1 MDKKK
6 SEDLVIANKELA
18 FQNEEKEKRAA
29 ELVIANKELVF
40 QNEEKEKRA
49 EELVIANKEL
59 AFQNDEKEK
68 RAEELIIAD
77 KELVF
82 QNREKKKRAEELVIA
97 DKELAFQNEEKEKR
111 AAELIIANKELVF
124 QNEEKE
130 KRAAELII
138 ANEELV
144 FQNEEKEKRA
154 AELIIANKELVFQN
168 EEKEKRA
175 AELIIANKELVFQNE
190 EKEKRAAELIIAN
203 KELVFQNE
211 EKEKRAEELIIA
223 NKELAFQNKE
233 KEKRAAELGIANIE
247 LAFQNEEKE
256 KRAAELDIA
265 NKELVFQNEEKEKRA
280 AEKEKRAEE
289 LIIANKELAFQNKE
303 KEKRAA
309 ELGIANIE
317 LAFQNQEKEKR
328 AAELDIANK
337 ELVFQNV
344 EKEKRAA
351 EKERR
356 AEELIIANKEL
367 AFQNKEKEKR
377 AAELG
382 IANIE
387 LAFQNEEKEKRAA
400 ELDIANKEL
409 VFQNAEKEKRA
420 AEKGKRAEELII
432 ANKELAFQNKEKE
445 KRAAEL
451 GIANIELAFQN
462 AEKENRAADLII
474 LSGDLKAQQEE
485 LRKANDELIEK
496 AHLLEKQKEEV
507 EQINKEVEKSRHS
520 LEDKAEQLTLTSK
533 YKSEFLANISHE
545 LRTPLNSLL
554 ILAQQLVENHE
565 RNLSEKQ
572 IRYAKTI
579 HSCGN
584 DLIYLINDIL
594 DFSKIESG
602 VISVDIMP
610 IEFSEIVSFVET
622 TFRPIAETKNFSFK
636 IEVDE
641 NLPDNLE
648 TDIQRLAQILKNLLS
663 NAFKFTEKGEV
674 KLSIHRP
681 SSAQKSL
688 VSHNSFIVFSVEDT
702 GIGISDKT
710 QPLIFEAFQQAEG
723 STSRK
728 FGGTGLGLSISKGFA
743 ELLGGAIRVESELGK
758 GSNFSL
764 YLPLKYKE
772 GSKPFKFTQAKQLI
786 SSVVPD
792 NTVEEFE
799 ELGIDDD
806 RSEIKSI
813 DKVVMIIEDD
823 LRFTHILMDR
833 AHDCGL
839 KAVVAINYLD
849 IFECIQNFKPI
860 AITLD
865 VNMPESNG
873 WNILKLLK
881 SNIRVRHIPVHVI
894 SGVNYKSM
902 AKDMGAKSAHVKPIS
917 AGALDNLFK
926 EMITFN
932 TRKLKKVL
940 LVNPLDN
947 ERVNLTELLNNVFIS
962 TTYAISANEA
972 LTELKTGDFDCVIID
987 FGLPDVQLLLKFLK
1001 TERSEIPLI
1010 VFSKDSNDQTDLEL
1024 LKAPNVSILQKN
1036 DDFYGKLLNEVLT
1049 QMHVNTNSIDED
1061 KIHLI
1066 ETAMGTED
1074 ILDGKKVLI
1083 VDDDVRNLFAL
1094 TAAFERSKLE
1104 VLTADS
1110 GMEALQILE
1119 NDSQIDIV
1127 LMDIMMPDMDGYEA
1141 IQLIRKAKKNK
1152 QLPVIAVTAKAMAG
1166 DRKKCIDSG
1175 ASDYITKPVKTDQ
1188 ILSLMRVWLYKQELV

>member
-29 ELVIANKELVF
+29 ELVIANKELIF
-40 QNEEKEKRA
+40 QNKEKKKRA

-82 QNREKKKRAEELVIA
+82 QTKEKKKRAEELVIA
-97 DKELAFQNEEKEKR
+97 NKELAFQNDEKEKRAEELIIADKELAFQNDEKGKR
-111 AAELIIANKELVF
+111 AEELIIANKEL
-124 QNEEKE
+124 
-130 KRAAELII
+130 A
-138 ANEELV
+138 

-190 EKEKRAAELIIAN
+190 EKEKRAAE
-203 KELVFQNE
+203 
-211 EKEKRAEELIIA
+211 KEKRAAELIIA

-247 LAFQNEEKE
+247 LAFQNQEKE
-256 KRAAELDIA
+256 KRAAELIIA

-280 AEKEKRAEE
+280 AEKGKRAEE

-328 AAELDIANK
+328 AAELIIANK
-337 ELVFQNV
+337 ELVFQNE

-351 EKERR
+351 EKEKQ

-400 ELDIANKEL
+400 ELIIANKEL
-409 VFQNAEKEKRA
+409 VFQNKEKEKRA
-420 AEKGKRAEELII
+420 AEKEKQAEELII

-462 AEKENRAADLII
+462 EEKENRAADLII

-485 LRKANDELIEK
+485 LRRANDELIEK
-496 AHLLEKQKEEV
+496 AQLLEKQKKEV
-507 EQINKEVEKSRHS
+507 EQINKEVEEARRS
-520 LEDKAEQLTLTSK
+520 LEDKAEQLTLSSK

-554 ILAQQLVENHE
+554 ILAEQLFENHD

-610 IEFSEIVSFVET
+610 VEFNEIVSFVET

-636 IEVDE
+636 IEVDD
-641 NLPDNLE
+641 NLPDNFE

-674 KLSIHRP
+674 KLSIHLP
-681 SSAQKSL
+681 SMEQKKL
-688 VSHNSFIVFSVEDT
+688 VSRDSFIVFSVVDT

-710 QPLIFEAFQQAEG
+710 QSLIFEAFQQAEG

-743 ELLGGAIRVESELGK
+743 ELLGGVIRVESHLGK
-758 GSNFSL
+758 GSDFSL
-764 YLPLKYKE
+764 FLPLQYKE
-772 GSKPFKFTQAKQLI
+772 GSKAFKFLQSRKRI
-786 SSVVPD
+786 SPVIASED
-792 NTVEEFE
+792 TIEDFVE
-799 ELGIDDD
+799 LAIQDD
-806 RSEIKSI
+806 RAEIKSI
-813 DKVVMIIEDD
+813 DKVVLIIEDD
-823 LRFTHILMDR
+823 FRFTRILINT
-833 AHDCGL
+833 AHELGM
-839 KAVVAINYLD
+839 KAVVAINYLE

-865 VNMPESNG
+865 LNMPESNG

-894 SGVNYKSM
+894 SGLNYKSM

-926 EMITFN
+926 EMIAFN
-932 TRKLKKVL
+932 TRKHKKVL
-940 LVNPLDN
+940 LVNSLDS
-947 ERVNLTELLNNVFIS
+947 ERVKLTELLNNVFIN
-962 TTYAISANEA
+962 TTYAISADEA
-972 LTELKTGDFDCVIID
+972 LTELKAGEFDCIIID
-987 FGLPDVQLLLKFLK
+987 LGLPDVQRLLKFIKAEKPEVPLLIFSEHEMGQ
-1001 TERSEIPLI
+1001 TEL
-1010 VFSKDSNDQTDLEL
+1010 QL
-1024 LKAPNVSILQKN
+1024 LKSLNYSILQRN
-1036 DDFYGKLLNEVLT
+1036 DDFYGILLNEVLT
-1049 QMHVNTNSIDED
+1049 RMHVNTNSIDED

-1094 TAAFERSKLE
+1094 TAAFERLKLD

-1110 GMEALQILE
+1110 GKEALQIFE
-1119 NDSQIDIV
+1119 KDEQIDIV

-1141 IQLIRKAKKNK
+1141 IRQIRKAKKNK
-1152 QLPVIAVTAKAMAG
+1152 DLPVIAVTAKAMVG

-1188 ILSLMRVWLYKQELV
+1188 LLSLMRVWLYKQKLV

>member
-29 ELVIANKELVF
+29 ELVIANKELIF
-40 QNEEKEKRA
+40 QNKEKNKRA

-82 QNREKKKRAEELVIA
+82 QTKEKKKRAEELVIA
-97 DKELAFQNEEKEKR
+97 NKELAFQNDEKEKRAEELIIADKELAFQNDEKGKR
-111 AAELIIANKELVF
+111 AEELIIANKEL
-124 QNEEKE
+124 
-130 KRAAELII
+130 A
-138 ANEELV
+138 

-190 EKEKRAAELIIAN
+190 EKEKRAAE
-203 KELVFQNE
+203 
-211 EKEKRAEELIIA
+211 
-223 NKELAFQNKE
+223 
-233 KEKRAAELGIANIE
+233 KEKRAA
-247 LAFQNEEKE
+247 
-256 KRAAELDIA
+256 
-265 NKELVFQNEEKEKRA
+265 
-280 AEKEKRAEE
+280 E

-328 AAELDIANK
+328 AAELIIANK
-337 ELVFQNV
+337 ELVFQN
-344 EKEKRAA
+344 E
-351 EKERR
+351 
-356 AEELIIANKEL
+356 
-367 AFQNKEKEKR
+367 
-377 AAELG
+377 
-382 IANIE
+382 
-387 LAFQNEEKEKRAA
+387 
-400 ELDIANKEL
+400 
-409 VFQNAEKEKRA
+409 EKEKRA

-462 AEKENRAADLII
+462 DEKEKRAAELIIANKELVFQNEEKEKRAAEKEKRAEELVIANKELAFQNKEKEKRAAELGTANIELAFQNEEKEKRAAELIIANKELVFQNEEKENRAADLII

-485 LRKANDELIEK
+485 LRRANDELIEK
-496 AHLLEKQKEEV
+496 AQLLEKQKKEV
-507 EQINKEVEKSRHS
+507 EQINKEVEEARHS
-520 LEDKAEQLTLTSK
+520 LEDKAEQLTLSSK
-533 YKSEFLANISHE
+533 YKSEFLANMSHE

-554 ILAQQLVENHE
+554 ILAEQLFENHD

-610 IEFSEIVSFVET
+610 VDFNEIVSFVET

-636 IEVDE
+636 IEVDD

-674 KLSIHRP
+674 KLNIHLP
-681 SSAQKSL
+681 SLEQKKL
-688 VSHNSFIVFSVEDT
+688 VSRDSFIVFSVVDT

-710 QPLIFEAFQQAEG
+710 QSLIFEAFQQAEG

-743 ELLGGAIRVESELGK
+743 ELLGGAIRVESQLGK
-758 GSNFSL
+758 GSDFSL
-764 YLPLKYKE
+764 FLPLQYKE
-772 GSKPFKFTQAKQLI
+772 GSKPFKFLQSKKRI
-786 SSVVPD
+786 SPVIASD
-792 NTVEEFE
+792 DIIEDFE
-799 ELGIDDD
+799 ELAIHDD

-813 DKVVMIIEDD
+813 DKVVLIIEDD
-823 LRFTHILMDR
+823 FKFTRILINT
-833 AHDCGL
+833 AHDSGL
-839 KAVVAINYLD
+839 KAVVAVNYLE
-849 IFECIQNFKPI
+849 IFECIQNYKPI

-865 VNMPESNG
+865 LNMPESNG

-881 SNIRVRHIPVHVI
+881 SNLRVRHIPVHVI
-894 SGVNYKSM
+894 SGVNYKSI

-926 EMITFN
+926 EMIIFN

-940 LVNPLDN
+940 VVNSLDS
-947 ERVNLTELLNNVFIS
+947 ERVKLTELLNNVFIN
-962 TTYAISANEA
+962 TTYTISADEA
-972 LTELKTGDFDCVIID
+972 LTELKAGEFDCIIID
-987 FGLPDVQLLLKFLK
+987 LGLHDVQRLLKFIKAEKSEVPLLIFSEHEMGQ
-1001 TERSEIPLI
+1001 TEL
-1010 VFSKDSNDQTDLEL
+1010 QL
-1024 LKAPNVSILQKN
+1024 LKSLNYSILQRN
-1036 DDFYGKLLNEVLT
+1036 DNFYGILLNEVLT
-1049 QMHVNTNSIDED
+1049 RMHVNTNSIDED
-1061 KIHLI
+1061 KIYLI

-1094 TAAFERSKLE
+1094 TAAFERLKLD

-1110 GMEALQILE
+1110 GKEALQILE
-1119 NDSQIDIV
+1119 NDEQIDIV

-1141 IQLIRKAKKNK
+1141 IRQIRKAKKNK
-1152 QLPVIAVTAKAMAG
+1152 DLPVIAVTAKAMVG

-1188 ILSLMRVWLYKQELV
+1188 LLSLMRVWLYKQELV